1 MKDVNA
7 PKRPLSGYMR
17 YCQSIRAQVER
28 ETGLNGIHIAGH
40 LSAAWKLLNDAEKEK
55 YNAKAQ
61 KEMLRWKKKFAAYK
75 NTRKYAEFQAKKKAK
90 KLRQRKPKDKNAPKR
105 PSSGYIL
112 FSNAVREDVRAE
124 LGSDATFATIGSTI
138 SQLWSNLDADETAYY
153 QAQNEKAKAKY
164 AKTLAKY
171 QKSRKYK
178 QYQAELAAF
187 KQELKEQRKAEK
199 AAKKAEAKAAKGT
212 KKIMKKK
219 K

>member
-1 MKDVNA
+1 M
-7 PKRPLSGYMR
+7 G
-17 YCQSIRAQVER
+17 
-28 ETGLNGIHIAGH
+28 
-40 LSAAWKLLNDAEKEK
+40 
-55 YNAKAQ
+55 
-61 KEMLRWKKKFAAYK
+61 
-75 NTRKYAEFQAKKKAK
+75 TRKSAEFQAKKKAK

-138 SQLWSNLDADETAYY
+138 SQLWSNLYADEAAYY

-212 KKIMKKK
+212 KKNHE
-219 K
+219 

>member
-1 MKDVNA
+1 MGCTKA
-7 PKRPLSGYMR
+7 SIKCYMR
-17 YCQSIRAQVER
+17 YCQSIRAKVER

-40 LSAAWKLLNDAEKEK
+40 LSAAWKLLNEAEKEK

-138 SQLWSNLDADETAYY
+138 SQLWSNLDADEAAYY

-164 AKTLAKY
+164 AKTLAKS
-171 QKSRKYK
+171 QKS
-178 QYQAELAAF
+178 
-187 KQELKEQRKAEK
+187 
-199 AAKKAEAKAAKGT
+199 
-212 KKIMKKK
+212 
-219 K
+219 